1 MYTMAFPIDNALL
14 PITDEAFV
22 NTNASIFYVVEG
34 NSTNVGFSL
43 ILQDGVTLMTDVT
56 LYVSTVID
64 SSFSNPGNG

>member
-1 MYTMAFPIDNALL
+1 MKLPIDNALL

-34 NSTNVGFSL
+34 NSTNVGISL

-64 SSFSNPGNG
+64 SSFPNPGNG